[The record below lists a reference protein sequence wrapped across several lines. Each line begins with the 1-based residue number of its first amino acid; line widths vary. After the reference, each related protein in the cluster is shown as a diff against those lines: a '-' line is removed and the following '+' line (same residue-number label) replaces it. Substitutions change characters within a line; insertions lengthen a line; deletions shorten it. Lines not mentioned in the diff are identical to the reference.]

1 MKSDGKPEAADRG
14 RGTGEAG
21 PGGSTGFDGL
31 DHGLIHALQLDG
43 RAPFSCSAVQW
54 LVRVQCTPDAA
65 AAVAEALARRP
76 DTSWV
81 SLMSGGTEISAM
93 CRAARSD
100 HSEALLL
107 QKLPR
112 TPSVIGV
119 TAHCQLHQFFGGPQG
134 LINKSGALTDE
145 QIARP
150 GVRAMESA
158 PRIRHIKG
166 PGPVFPSPRPA
177 PGRHR

>member
-14 RGTGEAG
+14 RGTGETG

-43 RAPFSCSAVQW
+43 RAPFS
-54 LVRVQCTPDAA
+54 RI
-65 AAVAEALARRP
+65 AAVLGISDQTVARRY
-76 DTSWV
+76 T
-81 SLMSGGTEISAM
+81 
-93 CRAARSD
+93 RR
-100 HSEALLL
+100 
-107 QKLPR
+107 R
-112 TPSVIGV
+112 T
-119 TAHCQLHQFFGGPQG
+119 H
-134 LINKSGALTDE
+134 GALTDADRRLFYALALWLSVE
-145 QIARP
+145 PARLVAAGEAMAAHPEVGYACATTGPHNLFASVLCRNVGAVYRYLTTRVAALP